1 MPMFAPA
8 AKPTLSSQRTV
19 IADGNARSIASIESS
34 LDAESTATSCHGGST
49 TAASV
54 EQNSSTNSALL

>member
-8 AKPTLSSQRTV
+8 AKPTLSSHRIV
-19 IADGNARSIASIESS
+19 IADGNARSIAPIEASV
-34 LDAESTATSCHGGST
+34 DAESMAMSCHRGST
-49 TAASV
+49 TCASV